1 MMQETLKKLHDQK
14 LSLEILTEVKKL
26 AKQFYDK
33 YGHKPAFMEVCGSH
47 TMALARTGLK
57 HALENEIQLIS
68 GPGCPVCVTDQK
80 DIDAM
85 IALTEDDHRIVCSF
99 GDMIRVPGSKQ
110 SLMEAKTEGRD
121 VRVVYSP
128 MDAVKIAQ
136 DNPDKEVV
144 FLGIGFE
151 TTIPI
156 LAAAVQMAER
166 EKISNFSLWTTTKLV
181 EPIIRALLNEG
192 EVKLDGF
199 ILPGHVSIVL
209 GAEQYKYIP
218 TEYHKSGVISGFEP
232 VELVRG
238 LYKILTVLLEDQPMI
253 INDHTCIVS
262 EKGNE
267 VAKHLMHHYF
277 EPVDEAWRGMGVVL
291 ASGLDFKSEFDA
303 FNAKK
308 KFHIQIGEVRKTK
321 CICGNILKGV
331 ASPPDCP
338 LYAQACTPSRPI
350 GPCMVSG
357 EGTCA
362 AYYQYM
368 REV

>member
-1 MMQETLKKLHDQK
+1 MQETLKKLHDQK
-14 LSLEILTEVKKL
+14 LSLEILGEVKQL

-57 HALENEIQLIS
+57 RALADDINLIS

-85 IALTEDDHRIVCSF
+85 IALTEDDNRIVCSF

-110 SLMEAKTEGRD
+110 SLLEAKTEGRD

-128 MDAVKIAQ
+128 MDAVQIAK

-156 LAAAVQMAER
+156 LAAAMQLAER
-166 EKISNFSLWTTTKLV
+166 ENVPNFSLWVTTKLV
-181 EPIIRALLNEG
+181 EPIIRALLDEG

-209 GAEQYKYIP
+209 GAEQYDYIAN
-218 TEYHKSGVISGFEP
+218 EYHKSGVISGFEP

-238 LYKILTVLLEDQPMI
+238 LYKILHALLDDRAII
-253 INDHTCIVS
+253 INDHSCIVS
-262 EKGNE
+262 EEGNL
-267 VAKHLMHHYF
+267 VAKQLMAHYF
-277 EPVDEAWRGMGVVL
+277 EPVDEAWRGMGVIPD
-291 ASGLDFKSEFDA
+291 SGLDFKPEYDK

-308 KFHIQIGEVRKTK
+308 KFDIKVGEVRKTK
-321 CICGNILKGV
+321 CICGQILKGV
-331 ASPPDCP
+331 AAPPDCV
-338 LYAQACTPSRPI
+338 LYGKACTPGHPI

-362 AYYQYM
+362 AHYQYM